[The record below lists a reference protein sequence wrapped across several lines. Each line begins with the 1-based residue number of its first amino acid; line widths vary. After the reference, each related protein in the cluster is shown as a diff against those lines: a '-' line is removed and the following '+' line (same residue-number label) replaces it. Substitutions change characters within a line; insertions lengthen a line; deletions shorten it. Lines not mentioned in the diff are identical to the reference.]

1 MVESSIKN
9 FAESV
14 SGQSMA
20 DELREL
26 EITHVVTVPDTH
38 QRTLLDLLYESRDI
52 EVVTASTE
60 DEAFA
65 VHAGL
70 YMGGARP
77 MLIIQHVGVFA
88 GLNSIR
94 GISTDMKV
102 PTFALVGLFA
112 RDATKEL
119 RDNRNS
125 AVRQITPLLDAMNI
139 PYFELNSANDLRVIR
154 EGYDLSLENL
164 GPVFILVGERTN

>member
-26 EITHVVTVPDTH
+26 EITHVVTVPDTY

-60 DEAFA
+60 DEAFE
-65 VHAGL
+65 VEPEFD
-70 YMGGARP
+70 REP
-77 MLIIQHVGVFA
+77 FP
-88 GLNSIR
+88 R
-94 GISTDMKV
+94 GIPPSQQV
-102 PTFALVGLFA
+102 AHLREELVG
-112 RDATKEL
+112 D
-119 RDNRNS
+119 
-125 AVRQITPLLDAMNI
+125 
-139 PYFELNSANDLRVIR
+139 
-154 EGYDLSLENL
+154 G
-164 GPVFILVGERTN
+164 RTD